1 MAWTTKPLGGGVKS
15 LVVRPLKKTLFYVCL
30 PLACRHHVWETHLKH
45 FWEQYSPDKT
55 TTGPNNPL
63 FKALRDNWDQFN
75 SKETS
80 LTRFDWNNSGQ
91 WIRAQAQEAKQFFRM
106 IITTGAFRNAEVRE
120 LAKIIVVW
128 SLRSKLWH

>member
-1 MAWTTKPLGGGVKS
+1 M
-15 LVVRPLKKTLFYVCL
+15 VRPLKKPLFYVCL

-106 IITTGAFRNAEVRE
+106 IITTGAFRNAEVV
-120 LAKIIVVW
+120 KGIGKNYSSMVIKKQVVA
-128 SLRSKLWH
+128 LTKHFFFN